1 MPNAIINLNQYNENC
16 LFFCEPIKNNV
27 MTEGEFSRIIYADT
41 CVTMNSIFLKMPF
54 NVTGVCKYYSKYKYT
69 IELTNEINKIKQME
83 VNLVQKMNKHNKIPQ
98 HNIYDHLLGGCIKI
112 SDTPPT
118 QLENTHII
126 LKISGIWETETE
138 CGITY
143 KFIVLE

>member
-41 CVTMNSIFLKMPF
+41 CVTMNSIFLRMPF
-54 NVTGVCKYYSKYKYT
+54 EVTGVCKYYSKHKYT

-83 VNLVQKMNKHNKIPQ
+83 ATILQKMNKNHKKPQ
-98 HNIYDHLLGGCIKI
+98 YNIYDHLLSGCIKI

-118 QLENTHII
+118 NLENVNII

-143 KFIVLE
+143 KFIILE

>member
-41 CVTMNSIFLKMPF
+41 CVTMNSIFLRMPF
-54 NVTGVCKYYSKYKYT
+54 EVTGVCKYYSKYKYT

-83 VNLVQKMNKHNKIPQ
+83 TTILQKMNKNHKKPQ
-98 HNIYDHLLGGCIKI
+98 HNIYDHLLSGCIKI
-112 SDTPPT
+112 SDTPPS
-118 QLENTHII
+118 QLENVNII